1 MSQDVDLLRCGADVA
16 ETSSVGVWVDIMV
29 STKRENN
36 LQKRTKRPLKLF
48 YIKVAGY
55 HMTSHPILHP
65 FSIPL
70 LSQRTEFRITKTLL
84 RFPEFVT
91 ADLWGFRIPNPEL
104 AHLLVSAAPSMIGSQ
119 GRDLCSASRGT
130 SDPITEDSNAP

>member
-1 MSQDVDLLRCGADVA
+1 MRELARMSQDVDLLRCGADVA

-36 LQKRTKRPLKLF
+36 LQKRTKSPLKLF

-70 LSQRTEFRITKTLL
+70 PFSKNRIQNNKNITKV
-84 RFPEFVT
+84 P
-91 ADLWGFRIPNPEL
+91 RICDCRLMGLQNTKPRTCSL
-104 AHLLVSAAPSMIGSQ
+104 ACLSCSFDDWFSRQ
-119 GRDLCSASRGT
+119 GPVQCLQRYL
-130 SDPITEDSNAP
+130 